1 LARSGA
7 EFACCSKL
15 GIAYCT
21 QGKDMEAREKHSRIA
36 AVILAAGM
44 SSRMGGAKQLLR
56 LGEDTLLEHVLENV
70 RTSGVGDIVLVLGHA
85 AETIRKSID
94 PNNLNI
100 VVNNAYREGMGSSLR
115 TGVSAL
121 PAEIDAAFMVLA
133 DQPFVQPGTL
143 RLLMDQY
150 RESNAQIVIPMYKG
164 FRGNPVLLDRSVFPE
179 VMALTGD
186 IGCRAI
192 FGNHLEGIVK
202 VPVEDLGILLDVDS
216 QEDFDRLKQYGQGP
230 SDEETLIS
238 ATHLEGREIP
248 GREDLCDKHGLLVVG
263 REPVSI
269 ALAKMG
275 RLLNFTVTI
284 VDPLL
289 KVSDAPEADRV
300 LNSLDFSRLPASFSR
315 YVVVAS
321 RGKFDEEAVEQ
332 ALHSNSNYVA
342 LVANRKRAQE
352 VLRSLQARGEPA
364 ENLSKVRVA
373 AGLDIG
379 AVTPEEIALS
389 VMAEIVSLLRKKGAN
404 TSAAS

>member
-1 LARSGA
+1 
-7 EFACCSKL
+7 
-15 GIAYCT
+15 
-21 QGKDMEAREKHSRIA
+21 
-36 AVILAAGM
+36 
-44 SSRMGGAKQLLR
+44 
-56 LGEDTLLEHVLENV
+56 
-70 RTSGVGDIVLVLGHA
+70 
-85 AETIRKSID
+85 
-94 PNNLNI
+94 
-100 VVNNAYREGMGSSLR
+100 
-115 TGVSAL
+115 
-121 PAEIDAAFMVLA
+121 
-133 DQPFVQPGTL
+133 
-143 RLLMDQY
+143 
-150 RESNAQIVIPMYKG
+150 
-164 FRGNPVLLDRSVFPE
+164 
-179 VMALTGD
+179 
-186 IGCRAI
+186 
-192 FGNHLEGIVK
+192 LEGIVK

-230 SDEETLIS
+230 SDEETLLS

-269 ALAKMG
+269 AIAKMG

>member
-1 LARSGA
+1 
-7 EFACCSKL
+7 
-15 GIAYCT
+15 
-21 QGKDMEAREKHSRIA
+21 MEARDHSRVA

-44 SSRMGGAKQLLR
+44 ASRMGGAKQLLR
-56 LGEDTLLEHVLENV
+56 LGEHTVLEHVLENV
-70 RTSGVGDIVLVLGHA
+70 RTSGVGDLVLVLGHA

-94 PNNLNI
+94 AKNLNI
-100 VVNNAYREGMGSSLR
+100 LVNDAYREGMGSSLR

-121 PAEIDAAFMVLA
+121 PAEIDAAFIVLA
-133 DQPFVQPGTL
+133 DQPFVQPSTL
-143 RLLMDQY
+143 RLLMDRY

-216 QEDFDRLKQYGQGP
+216 PEDFDRLKQYGQGTI
-230 SDEETLIS
+230 DEKTLIS
-238 ATHLEGREIP
+238 ATNLEGREIP
-248 GREDLCDKHGLLVVG
+248 DRDDLCDKHGLLVVG

-275 RLLNFTVTI
+275 KLLNFTVTI

-289 KVSDAPEADRV
+289 KVSEAPEADRV
-300 LNSLDFSRLPASFSR
+300 LNSLDFSHLPASFSR
-315 YVVVAS
+315 YVVIAS

-352 VLRSLQARGEPA
+352 VFRGLQARGEPA
-364 ENLSKVRVA
+364 ENLSKVRVP

-389 VMAEIVSLLRKKGAN
+389 IMAEIVSLVRKKGAN

>member
-1 LARSGA
+1 
-7 EFACCSKL
+7 
-15 GIAYCT
+15 
-21 QGKDMEAREKHSRIA
+21 MEAREHSRVA

-44 SSRMGGAKQLLR
+44 ASRMGGAKQLLR
-56 LGEDTLLEHVLENV
+56 LGDHTVLEHVLENV
-70 RTSGVGDIVLVLGHA
+70 RTSGVGDLVLVLGHA

-94 PNNLNI
+94 AKNLNI
-100 VVNNAYREGMGSSLR
+100 LVNDAYREGMGSSLR

-121 PAEIDAAFMVLA
+121 PAEIDAAFIVLA
-133 DQPFVQPGTL
+133 DQPFVQPSTL
-143 RLLMDQY
+143 RLLMDRY

-164 FRGNPVLLDRSVFPE
+164 FRGNPILLDRSVFPE

-216 QEDFDRLKQYGQGP
+216 QEDFDRLKQYGQGTTI
-230 SDEETLIS
+230 DEKTLIS
-238 ATHLEGREIP
+238 ATNLEGREIP
-248 GREDLCDKHGLLVVG
+248 DREDLCDKHGLLVVG

-275 RLLNFTVTI
+275 KLLNFTVTI

-289 KVSDAPEADRV
+289 KVSEAPEADRV

-315 YVVVAS
+315 YVVIAS

-352 VLRSLQARGEPA
+352 VFRGLQARGEPA
-364 ENLSKVRVA
+364 ENLSKVPVPN
-373 AGLDIG
+373 GLDTG
-379 AVTPEEIALS
+379 AVSPEAFVLS
-389 VMAEIVSLLRKKGAN
+389 MMAEIVSLVRKEGAN

>member
-1 LARSGA
+1 
-7 EFACCSKL
+7 
-15 GIAYCT
+15 
-21 QGKDMEAREKHSRIA
+21 MEARNHSRIA

-56 LGEDTLLEHVLENV
+56 LGEHTLLEHVLENV
-70 RTSGVGDIVLVLGHA
+70 RTSGVGDLVLVLGHA

-94 PNNLNI
+94 AKNLNI
-100 VVNNAYREGMGSSLR
+100 VVNDAYREGMGSSLR

-121 PAEIDAAFMVLA
+121 PAEIDGAFIVLA

-143 RLLMDQY
+143 RLLMDRY

-216 QEDFDRLKQYGQGP
+216 PEDFDRLKQYGQGTI
-230 SDEETLIS
+230 DEKTLIS
-238 ATHLEGREIP
+238 ATNLEGREISD
-248 GREDLCDKHGLLVVG
+248 REDLCDKHGLLVVG

-275 RLLNFTVTI
+275 KLLNFTVTI
-284 VDPLL
+284 ADPLL
-289 KVSDAPEADRV
+289 KVSDVPEADRV

-315 YVVVAS
+315 YVVIAS

-352 VLRSLQARGEPA
+352 VFRGLQARGEPA
-364 ENLSKVRVA
+364 ENLSKVRVP

-389 VMAEIVSLLRKKGAN
+389 IMAEIVSLVRKKGAN

>member
-1 LARSGA
+1 
-7 EFACCSKL
+7 
-15 GIAYCT
+15 
-21 QGKDMEAREKHSRIA
+21 MEARDQSRVA

-56 LGEDTLLEHVLENV
+56 LGEHTVLEHVLQNV

-94 PNNLNI
+94 AKNLNI
-100 VVNNAYREGMGSSLR
+100 VVNDAYREGMGSSLR

-121 PAEIDAAFMVLA
+121 PAEIDAAFIVLA
-133 DQPFVQPGTL
+133 DQPFVQPSTL
-143 RLLMDQY
+143 RLLTDRY
-150 RESNAQIVIPMYKG
+150 RESNAQIVIPMYEG

-202 VPVEDLGILLDVDS
+202 VPVEDLGILLDVDR
-216 QEDFDRLKQYGQGP
+216 QEDFDRLKQYGQGTI
-230 SDEETLIS
+230 DEKTLIS
-238 ATHLEGREIP
+238 ATNLEGRESP
-248 GREDLCDKHGLLVVG
+248 GREDLRDKHGLVVVG
-263 REPVSI
+263 REPLSI
-269 ALAKMG
+269 ALAKMAT
-275 RLLNFTVTI
+275 LLNFTVTI

-289 KVSDAPEADRV
+289 KVADAPEADRV
-300 LNSLDFSRLPASFSR
+300 LNSLDFSRLPASLSR
-315 YVVVAS
+315 YVVIAS

-342 LVANRKRAQE
+342 LVAGRKRAQE

-364 ENLSKVRVA
+364 ENLLKVRVP

-389 VMAEIVSLLRKKGAN
+389 IMAEIVSLVRKKGAN